1 MFVAEFGEKGNRRV
15 LGLTDKDEA
24 DVEDDADFEGK
35 DIEEEVPEVVGSDA
49 VVDPRAMAVEDKLS
63 PGTAL

>member
-1 MFVAEFGEKGNRRV
+1 MSVAEFGEKGNRRV